1 MTCVLTW
8 TVVVIPELIIPSEN
22 RTDDSP
28 HVQGKKLF
36 ISLCFLTL
44 LSVRSLFHHK
54 RMHFLDFPCVSCI
67 ISIMVSSCTNSSL
80 CCGLKTRPQHKVADV
95 LCNVFCFSG
104 KIKNTCQPFQLFN
117 FLNPSLLTKP
127 QMSCG
132 LATIRW
138 TLLQVYRHCKDMGR
152 GRGWFTINKQLLKCM
167 QLFHLWTNTKNK
179 WANIM

>member
-1 MTCVLTW
+1 MSVLIW

-22 RTDDSP
+22 RTDDSS
-28 HVQGKKLF
+28 HVQGKKRF

-104 KIKNTCQPFQLFN
+104 KIKNTCQPFQLFH
-117 FLNPSLLTKP
+117 F
-127 QMSCG
+127 
-132 LATIRW
+132 W
-138 TLLQVYRHCKDMGR
+138 TLVYSRNPNCHE
-152 GRGWFTINKQLLKCM
+152 GWQQYGERCFRFIDTARTWAEAEVGSQTISQSQATVSFVNKSQK
-167 QLFHLWTNTKNK
+167 
-179 WANIM
+179 